1 MVVLSC
7 HRWRNYS
14 AVQGGCGLW
23 EGLYI
28 PGTAIEFLTGECA
41 YAESSIAVVKFL
53 VLALVAA
60 CHQTA

>member
-23 EGLYI
+23 EGLSIYK

-41 YAESSIAVVKFL
+41 CAESSITAVKFL
-53 VLALVAA
+53 V
-60 CHQTA
+60 